1 MHYYHHRITTIY
13 AVLLFVTVFAFGGQK
28 DDRRKKTAIS
38 YKNIICVQAGISN
51 RAGQTVR
58 IMMRL
63 LMIMTSRRRR
73 GRRRLLH
80 WRICPEAATL
90 TLKEFY
96 RVQCEGRPGMR
107 PWNHDKALPA
117 WPAMCCWLAAWW
129 GECGTKLQS
138 ILLLLLWWP
147 LSLLLGIQ
155 FLGLKWLAIPS

>member
-117 WPAMCCWLAAWW
+117 WPCAAGWLLDEASA
-129 GECGTKLQS
+129 ELNCN
-138 ILLLLLWWP
+138 
-147 LSLLLGIQ
+147 LSFFYYYGGLYLF
-155 FLGLKWLAIPS
+155 FLGFNSWDWSD